1 MTTTLRSRIVLL
13 ALCFTGACG
22 DAAPSPAAASVAA
35 TTPRP
40 AASDPLVE
48 AQPGWVAVIMPA
60 KSADVAPQFEG
71 ELAQL
76 AVVVGQQVRE
86 GEALARFDTAAA
98 TEALAIARADLQ
110 AARGAAAQAAAAA
123 RGARHRYRT
132 EQTLAAQGYA
142 AAASVVD
149 AAAESGR
156 TGGATASA
164 AGQVAAAR
172 ARVEQLERRL
182 RDTALTA
189 PFAGEVAVVYREQGA
204 LAGPGQPVVRLI
216 DTSAMLVRFAVSPAE
231 AAALPEGTPIEVVVD
246 WLPQALSAHVRRV
259 APQVDAPTGLV
270 FLEAELAGLGELDV
284 PPRAAAWVRRAA

>member
-1 MTTTLRSRIVLL
+1 MSTAPVTMSLL
-13 ALCFTGACG
+13 FALVAAGCGA
-22 DAAPSPAAASVAA
+22 AATPAPVPAAVAAAAAQAPSDA
-35 TTPRP
+35 
-40 AASDPLVE
+40 LVD

-60 KSADVAPQFEG
+60 KSADVAPQFDG

-110 AARGAAAQAAAAA
+110 AAGGAAAQAAAAA

-132 EQTLAAQGYA
+132 EQKLAAQGYA
-142 AAASVVD
+142 PAASVVD

-182 RDTALTA
+182 QDTALVA

-231 AAALPEGTPIEVVVD
+231 AAALREGTAIEVVVD
-246 WLPQALSAHVRRV
+246 WLPQPLSAHVRRV
-259 APQVDAPTGLV
+259 APQLDAPTGLV

-284 PPRAAAWVRRAA
+284 PPRAAAWVRRAG